1 MCKCQSEFSISG
13 LVDFYHRS
21 TAADIWRYRDRDTLM
36 KLTMQLLSNIMPNRY
51 IKLWQ
56 VASKQFLWILATVV
70 RAAESDVDQTWILGY
85 LQWMLMLQICNVMTV
100 GSRIQ
105 NVDVL
110 HSRVWDLRGATRGS
124 CCWSKI
130 GDCKPLL
137 MFPNEQISL
146 AAAAAVVYTSQVR
159 GGSVG
164 SSSETLQAG
173 IFLPNQNNQNVYR
186 LNQFRTKMRTCQA
199 VPCAWAW

>member
-146 AAAAAVVYTSQVR
+146 AAAATQRQFIHIAS
-159 GGSVG
+159 
-164 SSSETLQAG
+164 AG
-173 IFLPNQNNQNVYR
+173 R
-186 LNQFRTKMRTCQA
+186 LGRVKLRDA
-199 VPCAWAW
+199 ASWSLLAKPKWAACIKTQSA